1 MLKLLAKFFCLL
13 AVIHFASFNAHESQK
28 QILRESSKT
37 FSSVAKTATP
47 AVVSIRVKAKKSKEQ
62 KAQVEPNHPFQEEFF
77 EHFFGPNKKKVPK
90 KSKMRGS
97 GCIISEDGY
106 ILTNHHV
113 IKEAQSIHVLLNDG
127 REFEAEVIGT
137 DSGTD
142 VAVIKIDA
150 IHLPYL
156 SFDNSDI
163 LEVGEWVIA
172 IGNPLGLQASL
183 TVGVVSARGRNNL
196 HITDFGDLIQTD
208 AAINPGNSGGPLLN
222 IDGKVIGL
230 NTAIVTTNGG
240 YMGLGFAI
248 PSNIA
253 QHIMKQLIEKG
264 GVSKGYLGIAPQDIN
279 NELAKSFELKQRE
292 GVLVADVLEQSPAEK
307 AGIKMGDII
316 RKVNGKEVNN
326 SVALSKEVGLMSP
339 GLSPLLEIS
348 RKGQIFEVK
357 VTLGVHPNSRFHL
370 STQAE
375 KLGISVEAIDEEKIK
390 QYALAENEKGVI
402 VSSVAEYS
410 PAQEAGIEIGDLVLA
425 IDRKEIANLAD
436 YYDIINEASKDQRIL
451 LLIKHQGVMR
461 FIPIE
466 LP

>member
-1 MLKLLAKFFCLL
+1 MLRQVLSIFLILYLCPA
-13 AVIHFASFNAHESQK
+13 FAQEEQK
-28 QILRESSKT
+28 KMLRESSKA

-47 AVVSIRVKAKKSKEQ
+47 AVVSIRVIPKKEGKEDLKQ
-62 KAQVEPNHPFQEEFF
+62 PKNPFQDEFF
-77 EHFFGPNKKKVPK
+77 EHFFGPNIKKSPK
-90 KSKMRGS
+90 NSKMRGS

-106 ILTNHHV
+106 ILSNYHV
-113 IKEAQSIHVLLNDG
+113 VKEAESIQVLLNDG
-127 REFEAEVIGT
+127 REFPAQIIGV

-183 TVGVVSARGRNNL
+183 TVGVVSATGRNNL

-222 IDGKVIGL
+222 LDGKVVGL

-253 QHIMKQLIEKG
+253 KHIMKQLIEKG
-264 GVSKGYLGIAPQDIN
+264 GVSKGYLGIAPQNIN
-279 NELAKSFELKQRE
+279 NDLAESFELKQRE
-292 GVLVADVLEQSPAEK
+292 GVLVADVLEGSPADL
-307 AGIKMGDII
+307 AGIKRGDII
-316 RKVNGKEVNN
+316 LKVNSKVIDD
-326 SVALSKEVGLMSP
+326 SVALSKEVGLMNP
-339 GLSPLLEIS
+339 GQSPLLELKRNGEILE
-348 RKGQIFEVK
+348 IK

-370 STQAE
+370 ASQAE
-375 KLGISVEAIDEEKIK
+375 KIGISVEAIDEEHIK
-390 QYALAENEKGVI
+390 KFFLSKDEKGVI
-402 VSSVAEYS
+402 VTKVAEYS
-410 PAQEAGIEIGDLVLA
+410 PAEEAGIKAGDIVLA
-425 IDRKEIANLAD
+425 IDRREVSSLAD
-436 YYDIINEASKDQRIL
+436 YYDTINEASKDQRIL
-451 LLIKHQGVMR
+451 LLIKQQGVMR

-466 LP
+466 IY